1 MFLRMLRKIAEI
13 VYDQAITAADGF
25 IVRRE
30 LHGPRS
36 CLLELTAERPP
47 YPIDHHFFMQL
58 LPQKPGDCL
67 EMTVAG
73 KEDVDASAFVLHGVL
88 IYVVQHDK
96 IGHILFMKMSLIV
109 C

>member
-1 MFLRMLRKIAEI
+1 
-13 VYDQAITAADGF
+13 
-25 IVRRE
+25 
-30 LHGPRS
+30 
-36 CLLELTAERPP
+36 
-47 YPIDHHFFMQL
+47 MQL